1 MLLWL
6 QPHCIVYIKMV
17 IVGWRQL
24 LKEITTYIMM
34 VIFFECFMIFII
46 YKKNDDWENNSIS
59 RKWQV
64 TETVLGTRDLSAN
77 GWGVGGETL

>member
-34 VIFFECFMIFII
+34 VIFL
-46 YKKNDDWENNSIS
+46 N
-59 RKWQV
+59 V
-64 TETVLGTRDLSAN
+64 
-77 GWGVGGETL
+77 